1 MTTEFDKLVIKY
13 MNMGYSEEDAE
24 ILAANELGMDTEED

>member
-1 MTTEFDKLVIKY
+1 MTKLEKLIIKY
-13 MNMGYSEEDAE
+13 LNMGYSEEDAE